1 MPIWDASAGVVGAG
15 FRRFVYFFE
24 IMARLAEDQKR
35 YIVQC
40 FARFMGP
47 TEIVRSVKETL
58 GVEVTKQ
65 QVWHY
70 RPDSA
75 DVKPTWRTLF
85 DETRKQFLA
94 DTASIGISHLSVRL
108 RRLERIADRAMES
121 KNGPLE
127 AQIMEQAARE
137 VGGAFS
143 NKREISGPGGAAIPF
158 VIEDAFLKVY
168 GERSASGEESKDSD
182 AGSPGGD

>member
-1 MPIWDASAGVVGAG
+1 
-15 FRRFVYFFE
+15 
-24 IMARLAEDQKR
+24 MARLAEDQKR

-75 DVKPTWRTLF
+75 DVKPAWRTLF
-85 DETRKQFLA
+85 EETRKQFLA

-108 RRLERIADRAMES
+108 RRLERIADRAADS

-137 VGGAFS
+137 VGGAFT
-143 NKREISGPGGAAIPF
+143 NKHELTGKDGGAIEVGTKVTLYIP
-158 VIEDAFLKVY
+158 EN
-168 GERSASGEESKDSD
+168 GRSDPPAA
-182 AGSPGGD
+182 AGSAGDVPQQ